1 MEEGCRVSDTVVPS
15 QDRAAVP
22 DETAAAPGVPAR
34 PRGRRGADVGIPPRQ
49 LDFRLSESM
58 SRWFYDGNATATL
71 FIVMLSASFPPGEQF
86 FVRAVNHFRSAIT
99 DPTLRAQVAGF
110 TGQEIIH
117 SREHDRLNAAI
128 QERNIDARVPEL
140 AIAAAIWLID
150 RLPARFRLACTT
162 QAEHLTAL
170 LAEEIL
176 AGYAFRAR
184 MDPELVEMW
193 LWHALE
199 ELEHKSVSYDVYDVV
214 GNRRIERLLAEPALL
229 ATVGIAA
236 LGGWAYLLASTGTW
250 RRKDDLR
257 RGFGLL
263 FGSDGLLGSIWPKV
277 KQFREPAF
285 HPAAHDTTALEQ
297 QWRELLFGERGSLN
311 DQLRRRPA

>member
-1 MEEGCRVSDTVVPS
+1 V
-15 QDRAAVP
+15 
-22 DETAAAPGVPAR
+22 
-34 PRGRRGADVGIPPRQ
+34 DVGIPPRQ
-49 LDFRLSESM
+49 LDFQLSDSM

-86 FVRAVNHFRSAIT
+86 FVRSVNQFRAVVT
-99 DPTLRAQVAGF
+99 DSTLRAQVAGF
-110 TGQEIIH
+110 TGQEVIH

-128 QERNIDARVPEL
+128 AARRIDARMPER
-140 AIAAAIWLID
+140 AVAAAIWLID
-150 RLPARFRLACTT
+150 RLPARFRLACTA

-176 AGYAFRAR
+176 AGESFRAR

-214 GNRRIERLLAEPALL
+214 GNRRLERLLAEPVLL
-229 ATVGIAA
+229 VTVGVAA

-250 RRKDDLR
+250 RRPSDLR
-257 RGFGLL
+257 RGAGLL
-263 FGSDGLLGSIWPKV
+263 FGSDGLVGCIWSKL
-277 KQFREPAF
+277 KQFREPEF
-285 HPAAHDTTALEQ
+285 HPARHDTTALERH
-297 QWRELLFGERGSLN
+297 WREVLFGERGSLN

>member
-1 MEEGCRVSDTVVPS
+1 MSD
-15 QDRAAVP
+15 A
-22 DETAAAPGVPAR
+22 TAPNAR
-34 PRGRRGADVGIPPRQ
+34 RRGADVGIPPRQ
-49 LDFRLSESM
+49 LDFRLSDSM

-71 FIVMLSASFPPGEQF
+71 FVVMLSASFPPGEQF
-86 FVRAVNHFRSAIT
+86 FVRSVNHFRAAVT

-110 TGQEIIH
+110 TGQEVIH

-128 QERNIDARVPEL
+128 AARDIDARVPER
-140 AIAAAIWLID
+140 AVAAAIWLID
-150 RLPARFRLACTT
+150 RLPARFRLACTA

-176 AGYAFRAR
+176 AGEPFRAR

-214 GNRRIERLLAEPALL
+214 GNRRLERLLAEPVLL
-229 ATVGIAA
+229 ATVGVAA

-250 RRKDDLR
+250 RRPADLR
-257 RGFGLL
+257 RGVGLL
-263 FGSDGLLGSIWPKV
+263 FGSDGLVGSIWSKLT
-277 KQFREPAF
+277 QFREADF
-285 HPAAHDTTALEQ
+285 HPARHDTTALERH
-297 QWRELLFGERGSLN
+297 WREVLFGEQGSLN